1 MKNLLIMLFAAT
13 FLLAACGEKKEMDD
27 MSGEMPQQEETNT
40 SNDSDMADA
49 TTEIK
54 EVVIEGNDM
63 MKFNLDNITAEPGQ
77 KIKLTL
83 KHVGKMPVQ
92 AMGHNWVLLK
102 QDVEISANSDF
113 IMAAIKAGIDN
124 GHIPEA
130 MSDKII
136 AHTELIGGGEVTS
149 IEFTAPEEPGTYKY
163 VCTFPGHWGQMQG
176 DFVVQ

>member
-27 MSGEMPQQEETNT
+27 MSNDMPQQEETT
-40 SNDSDMADA
+40 TDDSEMADA
-49 TTEIK
+49 TSEVK

-63 MKFNLDNITAEPGQ
+63 MKFNIKNITAEPGQ
-77 KIKLTL
+77 TIKLTL

-102 QDVEISANSDF
+102 KDVEISANSDF
-113 IMAAIKAGIDN
+113 IMGAIKAGIDN
-124 GHIPEA
+124 GHIPQD
-130 MSDKII
+130 MTDMII
-136 AHTELIGGGEVTS
+136 AHTDLIGGGEQTS

-163 VCTFPGHWGQMQG
+163 LCTFPGHWAQMQG